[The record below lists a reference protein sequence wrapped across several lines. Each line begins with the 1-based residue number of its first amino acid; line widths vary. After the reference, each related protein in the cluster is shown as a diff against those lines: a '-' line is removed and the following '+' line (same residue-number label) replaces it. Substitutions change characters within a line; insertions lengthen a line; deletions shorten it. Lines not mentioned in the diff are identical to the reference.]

1 MSAAYSGEVMTASAP
16 LRSEDASW
24 RSLIRETAVIGGDWV
39 GAASRRAVL
48 NPADESTVGHV
59 PNLDA
64 PDVGRAIQAA
74 AAALPAWRARLPRE
88 RADIL
93 MAWRAAILARA
104 DDLAM
109 IVTLEQGKP
118 LADAKGEIEYGAE
131 FIRWFAEEANRAY
144 GDVIPPH
151 LPGRKML
158 VQREPVGV
166 AALVTPWNFPSAM
179 LARKAAAALAAGCTA
194 VAAPSMETPFSSLAL
209 AALAEQ
215 AGLPPGVLS
224 VVTGEPSVVVGELCR
239 NPLVRALSFTGSTE
253 IGRLLMAQCAPGVKR
268 LSLELGGHAPFIVFP
283 DADVEAAAEAAVA
296 AKYQTSGQ
304 DCLAANRIYVH
315 RDIYQPF
322 VGAFVRETRA
332 LKVGPGTDPASD
344 IGPVANVRILAKSAE
359 HVRDAEAKGAKIVSG
374 GTFGPGLFFEP
385 TVLTGVTPD
394 MRIMQE
400 ETFGPVAAIASF
412 SDEAEVIA
420 AANDTEYGLMA
431 YVYTR
436 DLSRAHRLGDALEY
450 GMVAVNTIKITG
462 GPIPFGGIKQSGLG
476 REGSRYGLDEFTE
489 LKYVCLA
496 I

>member
-1 MSAAYSGEVMTASAP
+1 MSQPASAQRLQDSP
-16 LRSEDASW
+16 LRD
-24 RSLIRETAVIGGDWV
+24 LIRERAYVA
-39 GAASRRAVL
+39 GAWIDAPQRTQVF
-48 NPADESTVGHV
+48 NPADSSLVGAV
-59 PNLDA
+59 PNLCA
-64 PDVGRAIQAA
+64 SDVRGAIRRASD
-74 AAALPAWRARLPRE
+74 ALPAWRALLPRQ

-93 MAWRAAILARA
+93 MAWRDLILERA

-109 IVTLEQGKP
+109 LITLEQGKP
-118 LADAKGEIEYGAE
+118 VADARGEVEYGAE
-131 FIRWFAEEANRAY
+131 FVRWFAEEANRAY

-179 LARKAAAALAAGCTA
+179 LSRKVAAALAAGCTV

-209 AALAEQ
+209 AVLAERADLP
-215 AGLPPGVLS
+215 AGVFS
-224 VVTGEPSVVVGELCR
+224 VVTGEPKIVVGELCR
-239 NPLVRALSFTGSTE
+239 HPSVRVLSFTGSTD
-253 IGRLLMAQCAPGVKR
+253 IGRLLMSQCAPGVKR
-268 LSLELGGHAPFIVFP
+268 VSLELGGHAPFIVFP
-283 DADVEAAAEAAVA
+283 DVDVAAAAKAAVA

-315 RDIYQPF
+315 RDIYEPF
-322 VGAFVRETRA
+322 IAAFVVETQA
-332 LKVGPGTDPASD
+332 LKVGPGTDPTSD
-344 IGPVANVRILAKSAE
+344 IGPVVNVRVLDKAIA
-359 HVRDAEAKGAKIVSG
+359 HVRDAEAKGARVACG
-374 GTFGPGLFFEP
+374 GKFGPGLFFEP
-385 TVLTGVTPD
+385 TVVRDTTPD
-394 MRIMQE
+394 MLVMQE
-400 ETFGPVAAIASF
+400 ETFGPVAAITHF
-412 SDEAEVIA
+412 DDEAAVIA

-431 YVYTR
+431 YVFTR

-450 GMVAVNTIKITG
+450 GMIAVNTIKITG

>member
-1 MSAAYSGEVMTASAP
+1 MTSTVRA
-16 LRSEDASW
+16 RRTRDASW
-24 RSLIRETAVIGGDWV
+24 RSLLREEACVGGTWI
-39 GAASRRAVL
+39 GAATSAPVR
-48 NPADESTVGHV
+48 NPADGSVLGHV
-59 PNLDA
+59 PNLD
-64 PDVGRAIQAA
+64 RAAVQGAIGAA
-74 AAALPAWRARLPRE
+74 ARALPAWRGLLPRQ
-88 RADIL
+88 RADHL

-118 LADAKGEIEYGAE
+118 LADARGEILYGAE
-131 FIRWFAEEANRAY
+131 FVRWFAEEANRAY

-179 LARKAAAALAAGCTA
+179 LTRKAAAALAAGCTA
-194 VAAPSMETPFSSLAL
+194 VAAPSMETPFSALAL
-209 AALAEQ
+209 ALLAVE

-224 VVTGEPSVVVGELCR
+224 VVTGAPPVVVGELCKS
-239 NPLVRALSFTGSTE
+239 PAVRALSFTGSTE
-253 IGRLLMAQCAPGVKR
+253 IGRLLMSQCAPGVKR
-268 LSLELGGHAPFIVFP
+268 LSMELGGHAPFLVFP
-283 DADVEAAAEAAVA
+283 DVDVEAAAKAAVA

-315 RDIYQPF
+315 ADIY
-322 VGAFVRETRA
+322 GAFIAAFVQETRM
-332 LKVGPGTDPASD
+332 LKVGPGTDPQSD
-344 IGPVANVRILAKSAE
+344 IGPVINTGVLDKAKA
-359 HVRDAEAKGAKIVSG
+359 HVRDAQAKGARVASG
-374 GTFGPGLFFEP
+374 GRFGPGLFFEP
-385 TVLTGVTPD
+385 TVLVDTTPD
-394 MRIMQE
+394 MLVMQE
-400 ETFGPVAAIASF
+400 ETFGPVAAITPF
-412 SDEAEVIA
+412 TDEAAVVA

-462 GPIPFGGIKQSGLG
+462 GPIPFGGVKQSGLG